1 MRNLNAIPIVTLIAI
16 AAAFGFCEAWAD
28 AQTHVA
34 VTHEAWIKGE
44 KVYLKDVAKIEGTA
58 RLQERLGT
66 ICLGHAPGPAKQ
78 KTLRGS
84 WIESKIRSRRWL
96 PADTTVSI
104 PESVRIN
111 RTWQSIQE
119 KRFSD
124 LFNGYI
130 ARQLKAPEAHFRV
143 SRFKVIG
150 NDSLPEGKIRIELVH
165 QADGKLLGHVSLTA
179 IVRVDEKTV
188 QRVLLSGWVD
198 RFENVVCTSRSLGRN
213 NIITEDDVI
222 TKRRNISKLPFN
234 VLTDM
239 QCVVGK
245 RLKHAVRADTVL
257 LANMVEAPPLIRRG
271 DKVTIVAESPTLLVT
286 ALGIAQTK
294 GGLGDQVRV
303 KNCMNR
309 KEIIALV
316 VNGSTVKVE
325 F

>member
-1 MRNLNAIPIVTLIAI
+1 MRNLNTILMATVIAV
-16 AAAFGFCEAWAD
+16 AGAFAFCEAWAD

-34 VTHEAWIKGE
+34 VTEEAWIKGE
-44 KVYLKDVAKIEGTA
+44 KVYLRDIAKIEGTA
-58 RLQERLGT
+58 HVQERLGA
-66 ICLGHAPGPAKQ
+66 ICLDHAPGPAKN
-78 KTLRGS
+78 KALRGS
-84 WIESKIRSRRWL
+84 WIESKIRSKRWL

-130 ARQLKAPEAHFRV
+130 ARRLKADEQDFRV

-150 NDSLPEGKIRIELVH
+150 NDSLPEGKIRIELLR
-165 QADGKLLGHVSLTA
+165 QADGKLLGHVRLTV
-179 IVRVDEKTV
+179 IVRVDGKIMR
-188 QRVLLSGWVD
+188 RVILSGWVD
-198 RFENVVCTSRSLGRN
+198 RFENVVCASRSLRRN
-213 NIITEDDVI
+213 CILTEDDVS
-222 TKRRNISKLPFN
+222 TKRRNISKLPYN
-234 VLTDM
+234 VLTSM
-239 QCVVGK
+239 EEVVGK
-245 RLKHAVRADTVL
+245 RVKHAVRADTVL
-257 LANMVEAPPLIRRG
+257 LANMVEVPPLIRRG
-271 DKVTIVAESPTLLVT
+271 DKVTIVAESSTLLVT

-309 KEIIALV
+309 KEIIARV